1 MSIDG
6 ISSNSLPNNIATN
19 DIQQQDNVDDFEE
32 IMDQELEGTQEE
44 LVDEIDSSDDID
56 DVGDITDEIT
66 GGQDLGKDEFLELLV
81 TQLQHQD
88 PLDPMDDK
96 EFIAQTA
103 QFSALEQMQNLN
115 TNMKALMDYQKLGE
129 ASNLVG
135 REVEVLNSES
145 GENITGEV
153 DKIVKGDDDYR
164 LVVND
169 REYDLEMVQKVFK

>member
-6 ISSNSLPNNIATN
+6 ISSNHLANDIGTN
-19 DIQQQDNVDDFEE
+19 DVQQEEDIDDFEE
-32 IMDQELEGTQEE
+32 IMDEELEE
-44 LVDEIDSSDDID
+44 LDEGMDEMDPSGDID
-56 DVGDITDEIT
+56 DVGEITDEIT

-103 QFSALEQMQNLN
+103 QFSSLEQMQNLN
-115 TNMKALMDYQKLGE
+115 TNIKDLMDYQKLGE

-135 REVEVLNSES
+135 KEVEVLNSDS
-145 GENITGEV
+145 GESVTGEV
-153 DKIVKGDDDYR
+153 DKIIKDEDEYS

-169 REYDLEMVQKVFK
+169 EEYDLEMIQKVFK

>member
-56 DVGDITDEIT
+56 DVGDITDDIT

>member
-1 MSIDG
+1 MAIDG
-6 ISSNSLPNNIATN
+6 ISNNSLANDIAAN
-19 DIQQQDNVDDFEE
+19 DIQQEDNANDFEE
-32 IMDQELEGTQEE
+32 IMEDELKNPAEDIED
-44 LVDEIDSSDDID
+44 VDPSGDID
-56 DVGDITDEIT
+56 DVGEITDDIT

-103 QFSALEQMQNLN
+103 QFSSLEQMQNLN

-164 LVVND
+164 LVVD
-169 REYDLEMVQKVFK
+169 GDEYDLEMVQKVFK